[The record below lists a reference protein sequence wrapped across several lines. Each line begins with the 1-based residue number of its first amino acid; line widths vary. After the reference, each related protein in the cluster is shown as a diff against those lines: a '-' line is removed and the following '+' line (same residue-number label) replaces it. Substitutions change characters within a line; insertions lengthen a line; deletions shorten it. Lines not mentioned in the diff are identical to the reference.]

1 MILKNDFIG
10 RAYNEVRP
18 IYLQYDVFGNA
29 DASVL
34 FIQGNTKV
42 LASVT
47 LQDGVPAFLK
57 GQKQGWLAAE
67 YAMLPCAPSKRI
79 VRESSQQNKNSRSV
93 EISRLIGRS
102 LRSVVDIFAIPEK
115 TVWVDCDVLSADGG
129 TRVASITAASIAL
142 KIAQDRWLN
151 NGKISRNILKEEI
164 AAISVGVVNNQIYL
178 DLDFAL
184 DSNAS
189 TDFNFVVTRSNKL
202 IEIQGT
208 AEKEPLSLEAFEE
221 LKKMALVGIA
231 QVFNA
236 IDNGAKIDEQNPKKL
251 ENNIVK
257 NNLKENKIPLFS
269 LANRLSNN

>member
-18 IYLQYDVFGNA
+18 IYLQYDVFGNS

-34 FIQGNTKV
+34 FIQGGTKV
-42 LASVT
+42 LVSVT

-67 YAMLPCAPSKRI
+67 YAMLPCAPNKRI

-102 LRSVVDIFAIPEK
+102 LRSVVDTFAIPEK
-115 TVWVDCDVLSADGG
+115 TVWIDCDVLSADGG

-184 DSNAS
+184 DSKAS

-221 LKKMALVGIA
+221 LKRIALVGIA

-251 ENNIVK
+251 ESNIMRYF
-257 NNLKENKIPLFS
+257 IT
-269 LANRLSNN
+269 